1 MCLCEALS
9 GSPVDTGGTWKVLL
23 KWGALFTEPAGT
35 KVPAD
40 GCRTGIPLT
49 SDDVGPTAIVEGT
62 PPGRVWRLASSRH
75 LVDGSAL
82 VVVTNGLRSSFFLQG
97 SPC

>member
-1 MCLCEALS
+1 
-9 GSPVDTGGTWKVLL
+9 VLL

-35 KVPAD
+35 KVPAV
-40 GCRTGIPLT
+40 GCRTGSPLT
-49 SDDVGPTAIVEGT
+49 SDDVWPTATVAGM
-62 PPGRVWRLASSRH
+62 PLGRVWRLASSRH

>member
-49 SDDVGPTAIVEGT
+49 SDDVGPTAKVEGE
-62 PPGRVWRLASSRH
+62 PPGRVW
-75 LVDGSAL
+75 GS
-82 VVVTNGLRSSFFLQG
+82 G
-97 SPC
+97 SPLGTLWMVLRRW

>member
-1 MCLCEALS
+1 MDPTV
-9 GSPVDTGGTWKVLL
+9 GMDPTVDTGGTWKVLL
-23 KWGALFTEPAGT
+23 KWGALLAEPAGT